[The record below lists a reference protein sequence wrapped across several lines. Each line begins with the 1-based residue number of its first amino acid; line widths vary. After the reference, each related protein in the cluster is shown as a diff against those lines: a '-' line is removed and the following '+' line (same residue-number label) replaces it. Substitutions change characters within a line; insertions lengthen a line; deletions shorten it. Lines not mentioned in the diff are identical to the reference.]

1 MRDVTTRDAAPT
13 APHRQVGS
21 AGEGKT
27 PGLARIVPFN
37 VALVL
42 PAQLTIMA
50 VVVIP
55 TLIVI
60 WLSLTDWQPT
70 QAVPWWRAEPV
81 WFWNFYDLWYDGRFV
96 NAVMRTL
103 GVVALCI
110 TVELALALGLALLF
124 LEDWW
129 WKRFAVSVII
139 LPMMI
144 IPVDA
149 ANAFFMLFNDRG
161 PVNHLIS
168 IVTGAPFTFSWLS
181 HPTWAMLPIVL
192 CEIWQWTPLMFLM
205 VLTGLVALPQ
215 NQVKAAVALGASP
228 ARIFRRIM
236 LPLLT
241 PVIGIAVLIRA
252 IETFKIFDP
261 VYILTRGQ
269 PGGAT
274 ETISMYMYNGAF
286 VYFRMGYIAAAALIV
301 LVLVISLCL
310 ALARPLKRHG

>member
-1 MRDVTTRDAAPT
+1 MTTAKEREGAAHP
-13 APHRQVGS
+13 APPNRFG
-21 AGEGKT
+21 
-27 PGLARIVPFN
+27 IPFS

-42 PAQLTIMA
+42 PAQLTML
-50 VVVIP
+50 VVVLVP

-60 WLSLTDWQPT
+60 WLALTDWQPT
-70 QAVPWWRAEPV
+70 QAIPWWDAESV
-81 WFWNFYDLWYDGRFV
+81 WFWNFYDLWYDVRFV
-96 NAVMRTL
+96 NAVVRTII
-103 GVVALCI
+103 VVAICI
-110 TVELALALGLALLF
+110 AVELGLALGLALLF
-124 LEDWW
+124 VEEWW
-129 WKRFAVSVII
+129 WKRLAVSII
-139 LPMMI
+139 VLPMMI

-161 PVNHLIS
+161 PINHLVSMLI
-168 IVTGAPFTFSWLS
+168 GQPFVFSWLS
-181 HPTWAMLPIVL
+181 DPTWAMLPVML

-205 VLTGLVALPQ
+205 VLTGLLSLPQ
-215 NQVKAAVALGASP
+215 NQIRAAVALGASP

-236 LPLLT
+236 LPLLA
-241 PVIGIAVLIRA
+241 PVIGIAVLIRS

-301 LVLVISLCL
+301 LVLVTSICI
-310 ALARPLKRHG
+310 ALSKPLKRHS